1 MFLLRICLCWLLVQ
15 PVFANQSVNIN
26 SADAAQLSSAL
37 SGVGEKKAQQIV
49 AWRQQHGPFKSLD
62 DLAKVKGVGPKLV
75 ERNKERIVFGPASS
89 ARADKLSVKSQTK
102 ASGKSSSRELIWP
115 ISPN

>member
-62 DLAKVKGVGPKLV
+62 DLAKVKGVGPKMV

-89 ARADKLSVKSQTK
+89 TRSDKSSVKSPTNG
-102 ASGKSSSRELIWP
+102 SGKSASRELVWP